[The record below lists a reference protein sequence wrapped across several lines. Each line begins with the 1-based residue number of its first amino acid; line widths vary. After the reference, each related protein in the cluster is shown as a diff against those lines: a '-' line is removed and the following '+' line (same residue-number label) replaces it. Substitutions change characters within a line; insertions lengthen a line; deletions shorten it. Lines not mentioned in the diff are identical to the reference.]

1 MVRSRSPVEEIKF
14 SSAGH
19 GIEASLSEF
28 DDSDWETLPPD
39 LQWGNRS
46 EVNVWLRMTVA
57 TRTDWAGDRLV
68 LHVRPEDCEILA
80 YVDGRRVQAFDG
92 YHHEMI
98 IADSIETNPV
108 IYTIALDAYSGL
120 PSTSS
125 SNPYFSTAPAQNHRL
140 AEAEIWR
147 VESTAYKLYYDLR
160 FLLGA
165 YRSLDKN
172 GRDFSELA
180 DSLAAA
186 VDLLDFRKG
195 ETSKE
200 FYRSASMAS
209 ELLQTRIFN
218 RGAGSFAPTL
228 WSTGHAHIDT
238 AWLWRLDHTRQKCQ
252 RTFSTAIEM
261 IKRYPDY
268 KFTCSQPQQYEYI
281 KEDNPALFAQIKD
294 AIASSRWETV
304 GGMWIEADCNVTSGE
319 SLVRQFLYGQ
329 RFFEKEFGS
338 RSDVVWLPDVF
349 GYSAAFP
356 QIIKK
361 AGMKYFMTIKIF
373 WSQINNPPYQTFLWR
388 GLDGTD
394 VLTHFSP
401 LGDYNAV
408 MNTEQLFKTWN
419 TYKQKNLSDSV
430 IYIYGY
436 GDGGGGPTY
445 EMLETAQ
452 RAKDCFVT
460 PKVKL
465 STAQA
470 FFEDLERQVSE
481 NKELPIWNGE
491 LYLEYHRGTYTTQAK
506 NKLANRRNEV
516 LYQTAEQLSCLN
528 LLHTGGDYP
537 IDELNR
543 GWKLILLNQF
553 HDIIPGSSIHE
564 VYEDS
569 ARDYTVI
576 QAIGAKAVEMAITP
590 LARSISCEPGSVVAY
605 NPLSWNRE
613 DIAFVPAKYGVA
625 GQKVTSLIGEEGTLT
640 PLAGKIGPLTI
651 TAITSKSGDAPSTL
665 SASPTQIENKFF
677 KIIFDG
683 NGEICSL
690 VDKRVGREVIDS
702 SSYCKGNSLITF
714 EDRPMKYEA
723 WDIDI
728 YYSDKPYPI
737 TNVDSITVI
746 ESGPIRAGI
755 EIIRI
760 LRDGNESVIRQRV
773 LIYADFPRID
783 FETEVD
789 WKESKTLLKA
799 AFPVTVNSLRATYD
813 IQFGSIERPTHWNTS
828 WDWARFEVCGQ
839 KWADLSEGDYGI
851 SLLSDSK
858 YGWDIRDNV
867 MRLTL
872 LRSPNHPDATADI
885 GIHHFT
891 YSLYPHSGDWRAAK
905 TVQRAYELNVP
916 LKFGASD
923 ANNAPLVPSL
933 SLVSVNLPNLIIETV
948 KKAED
953 ENAMIIRLYEAYNQ
967 RGEAILSFTSKVI
980 SAESVNLMESV
991 PDGPNPVIAGNDL
1004 TFTFNP
1010 FEIKTF
1016 KVKLGVG

>member
-1 MVRSRSPVEEIKF
+1 
-14 SSAGH
+14 
-19 GIEASLSEF
+19 
-28 DDSDWETLPPD
+28 
-39 LQWGNRS
+39 
-46 EVNVWLRMTVA
+46 
-57 TRTDWAGDRLV
+57 
-68 LHVRPEDCEILA
+68 
-80 YVDGRRVQAFDG
+80 
-92 YHHEMI
+92 
-98 IADSIETNPV
+98 
-108 IYTIALDAYSGL
+108 
-120 PSTSS
+120 
-125 SNPYFSTAPAQNHRL
+125 
-140 AEAEIWR
+140 
-147 VESTAYKLYYDLR
+147 
-160 FLLGA
+160 
-165 YRSLDKN
+165 
-172 GRDFSELA
+172 
-180 DSLAAA
+180 
-186 VDLLDFRKG
+186 
-195 ETSKE
+195 
-200 FYRSASMAS
+200 
-209 ELLQTRIFN
+209 
-218 RGAGSFAPTL
+218 
-228 WSTGHAHIDT
+228 
-238 AWLWRLDHTRQKCQ
+238 
-252 RTFSTAIEM
+252 
-261 IKRYPDY
+261 
-268 KFTCSQPQQYEYI
+268 
-281 KEDNPALFAQIKD
+281 
-294 AIASSRWETV
+294 
-304 GGMWIEADCNVTSGE
+304 
-319 SLVRQFLYGQ
+319 
-329 RFFEKEFGS
+329 
-338 RSDVVWLPDVF
+338 
-349 GYSAAFP
+349 
-356 QIIKK
+356 
-361 AGMKYFMTIKIF
+361 
-373 WSQINNPPYQTFLWR
+373 
-388 GLDGTD
+388 
-394 VLTHFSP
+394 
-401 LGDYNAV
+401 
-408 MNTEQLFKTWN
+408 
-419 TYKQKNLSDSV
+419 
-430 IYIYGY
+430 
-436 GDGGGGPTY
+436 
-445 EMLETAQ
+445 MLETAQ